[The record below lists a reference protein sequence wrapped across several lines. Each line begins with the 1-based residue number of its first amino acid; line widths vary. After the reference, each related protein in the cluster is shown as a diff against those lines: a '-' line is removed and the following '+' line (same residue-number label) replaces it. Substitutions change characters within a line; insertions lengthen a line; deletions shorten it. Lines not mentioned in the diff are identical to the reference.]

1 MLEGSILSAARC
13 SEGIPPLHEA
23 YENGIGDLKLGRRA
37 VTTRRLPVDGE
48 VLDSPRVLSHVQK
61 SNRITSI

>member
-13 SEGIPPLHEA
+13 SEGIPPLHEG

-37 VTTRRLPVDGE
+37 VTTNSAAPASGA
-48 VLDSPRVLSHVQK
+48 PRKRAARCVWGA
-61 SNRITSI
+61 

>member
-37 VTTRRLPVDGE
+37 VTTNSAAPASAALEDG
-48 VLDSPRVLSHVQK
+48 
-61 SNRITSI
+61 TAW